1 MVIAVTKYEPSHFI
15 LMEMWRFFGKSD
27 KMADFG
33 SVFLL
38 GTGIAIR
45 GGERTC
51 EITHENVL

>member
-33 SVFLL
+33 SAF
-38 GTGIAIR
+38 
-45 GGERTC
+45 C
-51 EITHENVL
+51 